1 MKKKTRPDIAR
12 TEAKADF
19 GPLCKNGYT
28 FFSPELF
35 ERQTFGKHTQYKQR
49 PNNADTFTN

>member
-28 FFSPELF
+28 SFGQELF
-35 ERQTFGKHTQYKQR
+35 DRQAFWSTH
-49 PNNADTFTN
+49 AV